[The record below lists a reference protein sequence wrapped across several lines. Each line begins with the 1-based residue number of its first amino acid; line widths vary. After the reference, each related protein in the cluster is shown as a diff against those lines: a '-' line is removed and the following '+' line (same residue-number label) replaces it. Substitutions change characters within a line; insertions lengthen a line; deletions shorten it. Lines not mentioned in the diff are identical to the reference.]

1 MEDPTFS
8 LHFWDIFGNWQG
20 WKPKDEAKKHSWC
33 CLSVPAPQQSQ
44 DPSVSES
51 SSPPPSQHFNSSWEF
66 VSPNTM
72 EVRCEELLRSI
83 LKIHFVYMDVFC
95 LHYVCVWC
103 QQRPERASDPLATEV
118 NRQLWAA
125 MQCWEPNPSPLQEQQ
140 ILLTSEASL
149 PGCLCSFHCSLLPSI
164 ILKMAFKIL
173 SIIFR
178 NNRTHSALLSLLEIL
193 SFKKDKILPGIAVH
207 TCDFSMFC
215 CYVF

>member
-1 MEDPTFS
+1 MCTVYRPGAYGGQKRAPDAVESELQSILSSATPM
-8 LHFWDIFGNWQG
+8 
-20 WKPKDEAKKHSWC
+20 HS
-33 CLSVPAPQQSQ
+33 
-44 DPSVSES
+44 D
-51 SSPPPSQHFNSSWEF
+51 SWE
-66 VSPNTM
+66 
-72 EVRCEELLRSI
+72 L
-83 LKIHFVYMDVFC
+83 
-95 LHYVCVWC
+95 
-103 QQRPERASDPLATEV
+103 
-118 NRQLWAA
+118 
-125 MQCWEPNPSPLQEQQ
+125 NPSPLQEQQ